1 MPKKEKVIRILNC
14 IPSADTENDWTVEN
28 ALESGALTVSKNPDS
43 IDLRKE
49 WWHIG
54 DQGNTGSCVGWATAD
69 SVLRWHLVKDNR
81 ITDKELLSVRYI
93 WMAAKETD
101 EFMSRPTTFIE
112 SAGTSLKA
120 ALDVARKFGCVKDSV
135 LPFDP
140 CTLYQKSAFTF
151 YSLAAQLKIAGYFNL
166 GSSLIQWRD
175 WLANNGP
182 ILTRLGVDA
191 TWDKATDTHGK
202 LDVYKPDTQRGGHAI
217 ALVGYTPE
225 HFIVRNSWGTEWGDK
240 GFAYASESY
249 ASEAFTEAYGV
260 MM

>member
-1 MPKKEKVIRILNC
+1 MAKKETVTRILNC
-14 IPSADTENDWTVEN
+14 IPSADTENDWTIEN
-28 ALESGALTVSKNPDS
+28 ALESGALTVSRNPNS
-43 IDLRKE
+43 IDLRE
-49 WWHIG
+49 DWWQIG
-54 DQGNTGSCVGWATAD
+54 DQGSTGSCVGWATAD
-69 SVLRWHLVKDNR
+69 SVIRWHYVKDNSV
-81 ITDKELLSVRYI
+81 TEKELLSVRFI

-101 EFMSRPTTFIE
+101 EFISRPTTFIE

-120 ALDVARKFGCVKDSV
+120 ALDVARKFGCVLDTA

-140 CTLYQKSAFTF
+140 CDLYQKSAFTF

-166 GSSLIQWRD
+166 GTSLNEWRS

-191 TWDKATDTHGK
+191 TWDNATDTQGK
-202 LDVYKPDTQRGGHAI
+202 LDVYKSDTQRGGHAI
-217 ALVGYTPE
+217 ALVGYTPDT
-225 HFIVRNSWGTEWGDK
+225 FIVRNSWGTAWGDK